1 MMAAQNTFDIVSK
14 IDMQE
19 VDNAINQAMKEVTAR
34 FDFKGSKSKIHLEG
48 KDKLILVS
56 DDDFKLKSLNDIFQ
70 QKLVKRGISLKS
82 LTYKKA
88 VPAADSTVRQEI
100 DLEQGIATEKAK
112 EVVKIIKDSKLKVQA
127 SINGDFVRVSGKD
140 RDTLQDVIKMLKGRD
155 FDFDMQFTN
164 YRTQ

>member
-1 MMAAQNTFDIVSK
+1 MAQQNTFDIVSQ
-14 IDMQE
+14 IDHAE
-19 VDNAINQAMKEVTAR
+19 VVNAVNQALKEVHTR

-48 KDKLILVS
+48 KDKLILIS

-82 LTYKKA
+82 LSYKKA
-88 VPAADSTVRQEI
+88 VPSADSTVRQEV
-100 DLEQGIATEKAK
+100 DLQQGIATEKAK

-140 RDTLQDVIKMLKGRD
+140 RDTLQEVIKLLKSRE

>member
-1 MMAAQNTFDIVSK
+1 MALQNTFDIVSK
-14 IDMQE
+14 IEMQE
-19 VDNAINQAMKEVTAR
+19 VDNAINQAMKEVVTR

-56 DDDFKLKSLNDIFQ
+56 DDEFKLRSLNDIFQ

-82 LTYKKA
+82 LSYKKA
-88 VPAADSTVRQEI
+88 VPSADSTVRQEV
-100 DLEQGIATEKAK
+100 DLQQGIATEKAK
-112 EVVKIIKDSKLKVQA
+112 EVVKIIKDSKLRVQA

-140 RDTLQDVIKMLKGRD
+140 RDTLQEVIKLLKSRE

>member
-88 VPAADSTVRQEI
+88 IPSADSTVRQEFFLK
-100 DLEQGIATEKAK
+100 DRVTTEKAK
-112 EVVKIIKDSKLKVQA
+112 EVVKI
-127 SINGDFVRVSGKD
+127 
-140 RDTLQDVIKMLKGRD
+140 
-155 FDFDMQFTN
+155 
-164 YRTQ
+164 

>member
-1 MMAAQNTFDIVSK
+1 MAAQNTFDIVSK
-14 IDMQE
+14 IEMQE
-19 VDNAINQAMKEVTAR
+19 VDNAINQAMKEVVAR

-48 KDKLILVS
+48 KDKLILIS
-56 DDDFKLKSLNDIFQ
+56 DDEFKLKSLNDIFQ

-82 LTYKKA
+82 LSYKKP
-88 VPAADSTVRQEI
+88 VPSAESTVRQEV
-100 DLEQGIATEKAK
+100 DLQQGITTEKAK

-140 RDTLQDVIKMLKGRD
+140 RDTLQEVIKMLKSRE

-164 YRTQ
+164 YRSQ